1 MRRFAMALAALAFAA
16 SLFGGPVIAKPHD
29 HMRGNSMNAPGH
41 IKHPCPPG
49 SRWVKAYKRKNGT
62 WVKGYCR

>member
-16 SLFGGPVIAKPHD
+16 SLYAGPVAAKPHD
-29 HMRGNSMNAPGH
+29 HGSMGGGAMMGH
-41 IKHPCPPG
+41 KHKCPPG
-49 SRWVKAYKRKNGT
+49 QHWVKGYKKKNGT